1 MGIDRNT
8 AVLWAI
14 RILLILW
21 TLVSCIMILRDT
33 LKHKDEIR
41 KNQGVL
47 LVFMGMLVDFFD
59 TWGIGCYAPN
69 MALFKFTKTCRDD
82 LVPGTLNLAH
92 TVPVA
97 IEGIL
102 FMTFVKIDPITLALM
117 LIASAVGAV
126 VGSKIVCK
134 WNMKIVRIALGLSL
148 IAVAIVTICRTASI
162 GPFGES
168 GTALALTGV
177 KLVIACVV
185 QFFLGALMMIGFGLY
200 SPCIALC
207 SVLGLNIGAAFP
219 IMMGSCGFLMN
230 AAVPNFIKEDKYD
243 RTCNLF
249 IMFGGTIGVI
259 LAYLLLKY
267 AFSLTTLS
275 YIVCGVM
282 IFTAVRY
289 FLDAARK
296 GNEA

>member
-1 MGIDRNT
+1 MV
-8 AVLWAI
+8 VLWII
-14 RILLILW
+14 RIALILW
-21 TLVSCIMILRDT
+21 TAVSCIMIIRDT
-33 LKHKDEIR
+33 VKHKEELEM
-41 KNQGVL
+41 KKGPL
-47 LVFMGMLVDFFD
+47 LFFMGMLVDFFD

-69 MALFKFTKTCRDD
+69 MALFKFTNTCRDD

-102 FMTFVKIDPITLALM
+102 FMTFVEIDPITLALM
-117 LIASAVGAV
+117 LAASAVGAV
-126 VGSKIVCK
+126 IGSKIVCK
-134 WNMKIVRIALGLSL
+134 WNLKVVRYALGFSL
-148 IAVAIVTICRTASI
+148 IAVAIVTVCRTTGV
-162 GPFGES
+162 GPFGVS
-168 GTALALTGV
+168 GDALKLTGV
-177 KLVIACVV
+177 KLVIGVIV

-207 SVLGLNIGAAFP
+207 SLLGLNIGAAFP

-230 AAVPNFIKEDKYD
+230 AAVPNFIKENKYE

-249 IMFGGTIGVI
+249 IMIGGTIGVI
-259 LAYLLLKY
+259 LAYFLLKY

-282 IFTAVRY
+282 VFTAIRY
-289 FLDAARK
+289 FMDARK
-296 GNEA
+296 E